1 MRCAPC
7 LACADRLTVAYKRF
21 ADNVPN
27 AIDHELVLGLNRD
40 QTLEAVLRQELGV
53 SGPDGYRLCAEYL
66 SEDES
71 VAGRREDLRNKRDR
85 LNKARKE
92 LMRLRK

>member
-1 MRCAPC
+1 MCA
-7 LACADRLTVAYKRF
+7 TVAYKRF

-27 AIDHELVLGLNRD
+27 AIDHELILGLNRG
-40 QTLEAVLRQELGV
+40 QTLETVLRRELGV
-53 SGPDGYRLCAEYL
+53 SGPEGYRLCTEYL
-66 SEDES
+66 QEDGN
-71 VAGRREDLRNKRDR
+71 VAAHREDLRNKRDR

>member
-1 MRCAPC
+1 M
-7 LACADRLTVAYKRF
+7 AYKRF

-27 AIDHELVLGLNRD
+27 AIDHELVLGLNRG
-40 QTLEAVLRQELGV
+40 QTLEATLRTKLGV

-66 SEDES
+66 REDGN
-71 VAGRREDLRNKRDR
+71 VAARREDLRNKRER

>member
-1 MRCAPC
+1 M
-7 LACADRLTVAYKRF
+7 AYKRF

-27 AIDHELVLGLNRD
+27 AIDHELVLGLSRD
-40 QTLEAVLRQELGV
+40 QMLEAFLQKRLGV
-53 SGPDGYRLCAEYL
+53 SGPDGHNMCMEYL
-66 SEDES
+66 QEDEN